1 MNDTISTH
9 EIIRLTFDSSQPSLT
24 IVSDWIFVGIIFALI
39 ILILVLKRYL
49 SKLFRWQSM
58 EVEISGTPKM
68 TFKVERN
75 HENLFIANRI
85 YIELTTRKAAIPID
99 ENNDSIEEIYDSWY
113 VLFGIIRDEIKTVPG
128 KYLIDHDPTK
138 ALIGLTRKILND
150 GLRPHLTEHQA
161 KFRKWLE
168 NAKEEE
174 VNKKLSPQDIQRQ
187 YPDFE
192 NLVKSMKEVNLIL
205 ADYAKE
211 LDKLIKGKKVIVKW
225 KDIKPNQATLI
236 F

>member
-9 EIIRLTFDSSQPSLT
+9 DIIRLTFDSSQPSLT
-24 IVSDWIFVGIIFALI
+24 IVSDWIFVGIIIALI
-39 ILILVLKRYL
+39 ILILVLKRQL

-99 ENNDSIEEIYDSWY
+99 VNNDSIEEIYDSWY
-113 VLFGIIRDEIKTVPG
+113 ALFGIIRDEIKTVPG
-128 KYLIDHDPTK
+128 KYLKDHDPTL

-161 KFRKWLE
+161 KFRKWIE
-168 NAKEEE
+168 TAKKVPINED
-174 VNKKLSPQDIQRQ
+174 LSPQELQMK
-187 YPDFE
+187 YPDFA
-192 NLVKSMKEVNLIL
+192 NLVVSMKAVNLIL
-205 ADYAKE
+205 ANYANE
-211 LDKLIKGKKVIVKW
+211 LDKLIKGK
-225 KDIKPNQATLI
+225 
-236 F
+236 